1 MYLFFEN
8 FLLKMGLLSLES
20 HVLTVFFFFFF
31 PKFVKKSTA
40 LKFFVVLPLLSSI
53 MDY

>member
-20 HVLTVFFFFFF
+20 HVLTVFFFFFSN
-31 PKFVKKSTA
+31 FVKKSTA